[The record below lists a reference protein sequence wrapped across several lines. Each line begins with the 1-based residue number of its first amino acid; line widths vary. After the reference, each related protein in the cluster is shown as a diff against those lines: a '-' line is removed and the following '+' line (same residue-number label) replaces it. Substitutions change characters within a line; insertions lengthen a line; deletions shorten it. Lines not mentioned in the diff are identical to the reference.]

1 MKIEMSADA
10 ASPIELA
17 RTDEFVLGETRVEP
31 SSCEIS
37 TAGRTIALE
46 PRVMQVLVYLAQRR
60 GETVTR
66 DDLTAACW
74 RGVVVGEDAIQRC
87 IGRLRK
93 AAATVGGFEIQTLNR
108 LGYRLREVSATRDAT
123 NASPV
128 PSADPAPTVAVP
140 DLPAPAAQAPVLSS
154 ALTFGP
160 FVLDAQRV
168 SLQRDGKEIVIGP
181 RGLALFEVL
190 MEAAGGIVRRETL
203 MERAWPGVIVEE
215 SNLTVQIA
223 ALRKALGAQPN
234 GEEWIATVPRIGYRL
249 TRPSETEAG
258 AFSGK
263 PSIAVLPFTNFSDD
277 PQQGYFADGMVE
289 DLITALSRFKT
300 FAVVARNSSFVYK
313 DRTYDVREAAKALG
327 VRYALEGSVR
337 RAGRTVRVTAQLI
350 DAESGAHIWAEKFD
364 GKLDDVFDFED
375 AITESVVGAIEPHIR
390 RAEIE
395 RSRRK
400 RPESLD
406 AYDLYLQALP
416 LISSVE
422 AHNYSEAIE
431 LLERAIALDPGFAPA
446 LAHAS
451 WAHAKRLGSGG
462 SPPGVDDARQCI
474 TLAQR
479 ALATD
484 SNDATVLAIAGLHL
498 MAVKGDEDR
507 GYGIVMRAFA
517 LNPNSFLVANF
528 AGFAHRQ
535 HGNFDEAI
543 ACHLRALQF
552 MPGAPEVI
560 WCYTAIATAHLSA
573 GRFEEALIW
582 ALRSHDIYDALE
594 WTQTVLAAAYA
605 HLGRLEEAREALQVV
620 TAARPGLTIGELFGR
635 NQSPGPHDG
644 FLVEGLVKAGIPLT

>member
-1 MKIEMSADA
+1 
-10 ASPIELA
+10 
-17 RTDEFVLGETRVEP
+17 
-31 SSCEIS
+31 
-37 TAGRTIALE
+37 
-46 PRVMQVLVYLAQRR
+46 MQVLVYLAQRR

-66 DDLTAACW
+66 DDLIAGCW

-93 AAATVGGFEIQTLNR
+93 TAATVGGFEIQTLNR
-108 LGYRLREVSATRDAT
+108 LGYRLREVSTPRDPPD
-123 NASPV
+123 ASPT
-128 PSADPAPTVAVP
+128 PKADAAPAIVVP
-140 DLPAPAAQAPVLSS
+140 DTHVPLAHASTSSS
-154 ALTFGP
+154 ALTVGP

-168 SLQRDGKEIVIGP
+168 LLQRDGKEVVVGGK
-181 RGLALFEVL
+181 GLALFEVL
-190 MEAAGGIVRRETL
+190 MEAAGGIVKRETL

-223 ALRKALGAQPN
+223 ALRKALGTQPD
-234 GEEWIATVPRIGYRL
+234 GQEWIATVPRVGYRL
-249 TRPSETEAG
+249 TRPSEIQAG
-258 AFSGK
+258 SFDGR

-289 DLITALSRFKT
+289 DLITALSRFRT

-313 DRTYDVREAAKALG
+313 DRTYDVRDAARALG

-337 RAGRTVRVTAQLI
+337 RAGRTVRVTGQLI

-364 GKLDDVFDFED
+364 GLLDDVFDFED
-375 AITESVVGAIEPHIR
+375 AITESVVGAIEPQIR

-395 RSRRK
+395 RARRK

-422 AHNYSEAIE
+422 AHNYSEAIV
-431 LLERAIALDPGFAPA
+431 LLERAIALDPGFASA

-451 WAHAKRLGSGG
+451 WAHAKRLGSGKAA
-462 SPPGVDDARQCI
+462 PPGVDDAAECI
-474 TLAQR
+474 ALSRR
-479 ALATD
+479 ALAAD

-498 MAVKGDEDR
+498 MDVEPDR
-507 GYGIVMRAFA
+507 GYGIVMRAFE

-528 AGFAHRQ
+528 SGFANRR
-535 HGNFDEAI
+535 HGNFDDAI
-543 ACHLRALQF
+543 ACHLRALRF
-552 MPGAPEVI
+552 LPGAPEVI
-560 WCYTAIATAHLSA
+560 WCLTAIGEAHLSA

-582 ALRSHDIYDALE
+582 ALRAHDIYNRLE

-605 HLGRLEEAREALQVV
+605 HLDRLDEARDALQIV
-620 TAARPGLTIGELFGR
+620 TAARPGLTIAKFFG
-635 NQSPGPHDG
+635 NKSPGPHDG
-644 FLVEGLVKAGIPLT
+644 FMAEGLAKAGIPRG